1 MDYKLQQHQWNM
13 RSTLLKSHFNS
24 FYILGFLFPWVTSC
38 YAVWKTLLLPEA
50 FTSTVSQDLAH
61 HLLWQLQSHLAPQ
74 KIGKILERAVTK
86 PSLDKVTRTCN
97 SAKLAWTTPAFIS
110 KYCLE
115 CPRHVPAW
123 LTGSGAAL
131 LLSGLEETSLYRT
144 MRPRRD
150 SMDFI
155 LGVNEW
161 YRAPQSLAILTAYT
175 ADAQNLL
182 PNPPSLLA
190 QQRRSTQKTRF

>member
-1 MDYKLQQHQWNM
+1 MKHAQHFIEITFQQLLHFGFSLSLGDIMLCSLEDTALTWGIHQHSQSGSGTSSALTVTVPPCTTENWKDLWASCDQAISGQSYQDLQQCKTSLNHT
-13 RSTLLKSHFNS
+13 SLHFW
-24 FYILGFLFPWVTSC
+24 ILFG
-38 YAVWKTLLLPEA
+38 
-50 FTSTVSQDLAH
+50 VS
-61 HLLWQLQSHLAPQ
+61 P
-74 KIGKILERAVTK
+74 
-86 PSLDKVTRTCN
+86 
-97 SAKLAWTTPAFIS
+97 
-110 KYCLE
+110 
-115 CPRHVPAW
+115 HVPAW

-131 LLSGLEETSLYRT
+131 LLSGLEETSLCRT
-144 MRPRRD
+144 MRPHRD

-190 QQRRSTQKTRF
+190 QQKRSTQKTRF